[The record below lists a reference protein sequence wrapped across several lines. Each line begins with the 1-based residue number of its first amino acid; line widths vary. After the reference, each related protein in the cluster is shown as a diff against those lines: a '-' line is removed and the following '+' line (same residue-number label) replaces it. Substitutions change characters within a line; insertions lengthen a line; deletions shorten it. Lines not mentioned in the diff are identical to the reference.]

1 MIVTQYPFI
10 DENGNERA
18 DLVKHYSDKG
28 LAVRQVETGI
38 EYGEAVDV
46 YPCMYTYEE
55 TDTPIEQTDELT
67 DAIHALGILGVK

>member
-18 DLVKHYSDKG
+18 DLIKHYSDQG
-28 LAVRQVETGI
+28 FVMRQIETGI

-46 YPCMYTYEE
+46 YPCQYTYEE

-67 DAIHALGILGVK
+67 DAINALGILGVK

>member
-18 DLVKHYSDKG
+18 DLIKHYSDQG
-28 LAVRQVETGI
+28 FVMRQIETGI

-46 YPCMYTYEE
+46 YPCRYTYEE
-55 TDTPIEQTDELT
+55 TDKQIEPADELT
-67 DAIHALGILGVK
+67 DAINALGILGVE